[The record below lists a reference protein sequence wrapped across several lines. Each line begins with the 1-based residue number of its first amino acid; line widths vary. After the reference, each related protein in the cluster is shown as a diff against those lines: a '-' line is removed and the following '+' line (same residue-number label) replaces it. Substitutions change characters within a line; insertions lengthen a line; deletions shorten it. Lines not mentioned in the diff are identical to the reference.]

1 MKVIL
6 RNTKLEFQYIKPK
19 YTAGTDIT
27 RVGTLAFDGKFLS
40 VLTSGNIVQIKEVN
54 TGYKMYYLDMSKNV
68 GKTIKLYNKKGNA
81 SNTGICAIFTN
92 KEIINLGVNIPN
104 TLVSQYAINQAV
116 TEGINI
122 SIPEGAKYLYICDFQ
137 SNPTQTSAIQYWDIA
152 VNAVDD
158 LY

>member
-6 RNTKLEFQYIKPK
+6 RNTKLEFQHISTK

-40 VLTSGNIVQIKEVN
+40 VITSGTIVQLKETN
-54 TGYKMYYLDMSKNV
+54 NGFKMYYLDMSKNV
-68 GKTIKLYNKKGNA
+68 GKTIKLYNKKGDA
-81 SNTGICAIFTN
+81 SSTNICALFTN
-92 KEIINLGVNIPN
+92 REIVDLNVN
-104 TLVSQYAINQAV
+104 TQDVLVSEYPINQA
-116 TEGINI
+116 TAEGINI
-122 SIPEGAKYLYICDFQ
+122 FVPKGAKYLYICDFQ
-137 SNPTQTSAIQYWDIA
+137 SNPTQTSAIQYWDIV